1 MPVKMFK
8 NILYATDFSDSS
20 ISAADHARLLK
31 ELTGATL
38 HILHVIAELSDQQR
52 TMIHQEYFK
61 DFEKSVE
68 QQALQ
73 DMHQFCASH
82 FEGLEQIK
90 SHTLLG
96 NPFQQI
102 MQLSEQLSAD
112 LIVIGTHGRTGIEHV
127 LVGSTAERVV
137 RNSKI
142 PVLTVRTGP

>member
-1 MPVKMFK
+1 MPVKTFK
-8 NILYATDFSDSS
+8 TILYATDFSDSS
-20 ISAADHARLLK
+20 VSAADHARLLK

-112 LIVIGTHGRTGIEHV
+112 LIVMGTHGRTGIEHV

-142 PVLTVRTGP
+142 PVLTVRAGP

>member
-1 MPVKMFK
+1 MPVKTFK
-8 NILYATDFSDSS
+8 TILYATDFSDSS
-20 ISAADHARLLK
+20 VSAADHARLLK

-38 HILHVIAELSDQQR
+38 HILHVIGELSDQQR

-90 SHTLLG
+90 SHTLIG

-112 LIVIGTHGRTGIEHV
+112 LIVMGTHGRTGIEHV

-137 RNSKI
+137 RYSKI
-142 PVLTVRTGP
+142 PVLTVRSDT